1 MRNEDPSWKI
11 CLKILTAHKRKFLHR
26 YTIPEMK
33 SLYKTQY
40 ISGNFSIHIYSIIN
54 VYLMKNIIFCIWP
67 MTSSEIIAEIFTT
80 GQWILQLRISE
91 NIKTDKKYK
100 ILTYQNHFE
109 MVQTISGNIKNYNI
123 FTLIFRQ
130 NLHFRLRFFGT
141 PGTKN

>member
-1 MRNEDPSWKI
+1 MRT
-11 CLKILTAHKRKFLHR
+11 LHGRYFRLRAVKILTARKQKFLHR
-26 YTIPEMK
+26 YTIPKTK

-109 MVQTISGNIKNYNI
+109 MVQTISGNIKNYKI
-123 FTLIFRQ
+123 FTSIFRQ
-130 NLHFRLRFFGT
+130 KPPF
-141 PGTKN
+141 